1 MTDHPDATAVSDV
14 PCLARFTPDEAAAAA
29 EQLTELTLAPG
40 ETLFRQDETSDSIY
54 VLVSGEAE
62 VRSRYGDAEH
72 EIATLAPGTLIGE
85 FALLLDEHRTRSVVA
100 RTDAVLWELTRTAF
114 EAGLAAAAPWA
125 TTFLMAVARDL
136 AREMLAVDRQ
146 LVALLDE
153 VRRHDDAPPEHVR
166 ELEKL
171 RRQLSG
177 EWTF

>member
-1 MTDHPDATAVSDV
+1 MTDHPDATAVREVS
-14 PCLARFTPDEAAAAA
+14 CLARFTPDEAAAAA
-29 EQLTELTLAPG
+29 AQLTSVTLAPG
-40 ETLFRQDETSDSIY
+40 ETLFRKDDPGDSIY
-54 VLVSGEAE
+54 VLVAGEVE
-62 VRSRYGDAEH
+62 VRSRYADAEH
-72 EIATLAPGTLIGE
+72 EIATLEPGTMIGE

-100 RTDAVLWELTRTAF
+100 RTDAELWELTRTAF

-125 TTFLMAVARDL
+125 TSFLLAVAREL
-136 AREMLAVDRQ
+136 ARGMQAVDRQ

-153 VRRHDDAPPEHVR
+153 SLSRDEPTAQVR